1 MKCSKA
7 TDYALHALLY
17 MIKSDGES
25 RRIPVQDL
33 ATILKV
39 STTYLSKILTRLV
52 KVGIISASSGAKGGY
67 QLKNGWEHVSI
78 YDVIITIDGKQ
89 SLLEDSFNHAKEC
102 PIKQIMD
109 EAEHSLITN
118 LEDKTLK
125 DLANS

>member
-17 MIKSDGES
+17 MIKNDGAS
-25 RRIPVQDL
+25 SRIPVQDL
-33 ATILKV
+33 ALALKV

-67 QLKNGWEHVSI
+67 QLKHGWQDVSI
-78 YDVIITIDGKQ
+78 YEVIITIDGKQ
-89 SLLEDSFNHAKEC
+89 SLLEDSFNHAQVC

-109 EAEHSLITN
+109 EAEHNLITH

-125 DLANS
+125 DLAGS

>member
-25 RRIPVQDL
+25 SRIPVQDL
-33 ATILKV
+33 ATALKV

-67 QLKNGWEHVSI
+67 QLKTGWEDVSI
-78 YDVIITIDGKQ
+78 YEVITTIDGKQ

-102 PIKQIMD
+102 LIKQIMD

-118 LEDKTLK
+118 LEGKTLK